1 MTKSK
6 RYEIQKSNYE
16 KILKHEQGDFFAMK
30 CLIEVN
36 EKLGDK
42 TQAKDYKSK
51 LEILKNEWI
60 TNFKTSENG
69 QRLDRRL
76 KKIADGLLYP
86 QEGQCANWDEIWDD
100 LIRSADIDSV
110 EFHFYRGG
118 ETKTEQCGSVYM
130 DIAELIN
137 DGGNKVKEL
146 HFDSA
151 LTRDDIDESLR
162 LCIELLESN
171 PKNSKAL
178 KFLAKYA
185 FHNLGAFSIEQTLQQ
200 FDELY
205 IEQRGWS
212 DPEILLYRG
221 IIYACIGEIQK
232 AFKMLKKLLKI
243 ERNHEKRRM
252 ILSDIPE
259 ADRPSKKLQ
268 IFIAG
273 IIKQT
278 ETKN

>member
-6 RYEIQKSNYE
+6 RYEIQQSKYKE
-16 KILKHEQGDFFAMK
+16 ILEYNPHDFFALK
-30 CLIEVN
+30 CLVDIL
-36 EKLGDK
+36 EKLGHK
-42 TQAKDYKSK
+42 TQAKKAYAR
-51 LEILKNEWI
+51 LEILKRYWI
-60 TNFKTSENG
+60 SDFKTTQYGQILDKNFKMIANG
-69 QRLDRRL
+69 QIHCR
-76 KKIADGLLYP
+76 
-86 QEGQCANWDEIWDD
+86 EGQLKNWDEFWYD
-100 LIRSADIDSV
+100 LIRGADLECV
-110 EFHFYRGG
+110 EFHFYRS
-118 ETKTEQCGSVYM
+118 EEIEINECSSIYLQ
-130 DIAELIN
+130 IAELIN
-137 DGGNKVKEL
+137 GNGEIL
-146 HFDSA
+146 NDLRFNSA

-171 PKNSKAL
+171 PKNGKAL

-243 ERNHEKRRM
+243 ERHHEKRRM

-278 ETKN
+278 ETRN

>member
-6 RYEIQKSNYE
+6 RYEIQQSKYKE
-16 KILKHEQGDFFAMK
+16 ILEYNPHDFFALK
-30 CLIEVN
+30 CLVDIL
-36 EKLGDK
+36 EKLGHK
-42 TQAKDYKSK
+42 TQAKKAYAR
-51 LEILKNEWI
+51 LAILKQDWI
-60 TNFKTSENG
+60 ANFKITVNG
-69 QRLDRRL
+69 KGLDRRF
-76 KKIADGLLYP
+76 KKIADGLVYP

-100 LIRSADIDSV
+100 LIRGADLECV
-110 EFHFYRGG
+110 EFHFYRS
-118 ETKTEQCGSVYM
+118 EEIEINECSSIYLQ
-130 DIAELIN
+130 IAELIN
-137 DGGNKVKEL
+137 GNGEIL
-146 HFDSA
+146 NDLRFNSA

-171 PKNSKAL
+171 PKNGKAL

-243 ERNHEKRRM
+243 ERHQEKRRM

-259 ADRPSKKLQ
+259 ADLPSKKLE